1 MRKSIWKKGLSL
13 LLLVIMVVSM
23 VPAQV
28 FSVDTVAQTVNVEIV
43 SFMRDTDS
51 DLRSSELLQAK
62 VTGYDGHT
70 SELTY
75 KWINDLGSVSSS
87 WFNKTYYGTY
97 LYVYSSHNMYSVQGT
112 PAEQEIYNSD
122 RQVSP
127 SDNMAGNTHD
137 KEFEGQGYAW
147 AAVYG
152 ANLDTKDYTTGS
164 ITVEVYDGDTL
175 IGTDTYSGFKAPSLQ
190 SDLDSAVFGVF
201 EGETIDVRDLL
212 GESAIVHISC
222 TACSVT
228 QAKITGTKN
237 IITVAGKAP
246 AYTVTGVKK
255 GTTQIQITVTKD
267 NCKFH
272 QNQSRKTATPTVH
285 VFKKPVVTP
294 GLTSLTLTNL
304 DPDCVYYINHTEGK
318 RVGDTI
324 VFEGLDYS
332 TTYEI
337 EVKASYKDNDGSI
350 ENAFAFVN
358 GTTLTPSTVAV
369 RVRLDET
376 YTTLDKVG
384 ETAIVLRRLNANGQI
399 ASDEIFPLT
408 YREDSHNYIG
418 YVDNGIYGIFDA
430 EGNRLG
436 RQMELVVNNTDASA
450 VLNYYTVSYDPN
462 GGTLN
467 TDDSYIYYIGETVN
481 AIQTIPVRE
490 GYTFLGWKYA
500 DQVYQPGNR
509 VTNGI
514 TAPMS
519 LVAQWEDAVDVYV
532 NISINHYCKDNE
544 HHDHDA
550 SHRAVVPFT
559 LDARPEGSTGDYDE
573 LAAFQAPNDLF
584 DKEETPGSKCE
595 HPDFT
600 YYTANAPILKNMPRG
615 LEYTFTT
622 DKLGYSVTGVTQ
634 TVDPVTGDITVHAEL
649 IYNPLEVDFQFS
661 VVLDEASKKLTTN
674 YKPIAAAIKVSYWS
688 EGNWHTIDAHKDTY
702 VKVDLDENGYGT
714 GHYPVAD
721 KDSEGNPYI
730 YRIEV
735 VAFRLP
741 DGTIILVDDAPSP
754 GLTPAPETNVVYVS
768 DHGRYSA
775 KINVT
780 GGIDPNAG
788 DSDILTGAYDNNGT
802 QQGTVQAVVSI
813 KTHSLTIDPNGGRF
827 TDGSTDFKVI
837 NQLIRVPERAGNAPI
852 RDGGYV
858 FAGWYVVDENGEMTD
873 EQLTEGAELYSDI
886 TIRAKW
892 TEPLTIQ
899 GTVTAEYYYYNI
911 PGDRSTLTYIPES
924 ERISYTDIVL
934 LRALEG
940 TTNFALVAEQD
951 VFFDVTAQAE
961 SVGSFRFDGLPATTD
976 SGMRYTYIIGVR
988 QANYIKQYDP
998 YYTYQHFDVSGAVIT
1013 REAAKP
1019 VIENNL
1025 GEGHIRL
1032 IFQPEEFLLNFQ
1044 VDTSKIA
1051 DPNCRPTE
1059 IKVIYLTASAEDIL
1073 QQWITISQHEVTGLT
1088 GTFNANGIAA
1098 GTDHVWKTTPDG
1110 VYNYLY
1116 QLKVVGYKLN
1126 GQWVDLT
1133 EEDENFH
1140 HMFNIYYGEPVSV
1153 ASGETP
1159 TVTAVLSPLPHT
1171 LTLDTMED
1179 GAGLSATDY
1188 SCVGTS
1194 TQTGAKIY
1202 NTAFFYG
1209 TGIDTLPTPVLA
1221 GHAFLG
1227 WYDAAEGGNQV
1238 TSIPSSTHQDVYL
1251 YARWEE
1257 AYTVNFFSNLVSAPD
1272 AVFRT
1277 YYPAGITLP
1286 EGDQYQHL
1294 TAYGKIPSYF
1304 YDIPQ
1309 FSYTDHNSYIFK
1321 GWYLDQDNE
1330 NDSRPISWDTVY
1342 TEDTNIYAHW
1352 IYVGTVQQEDDGKT
1366 GIPNGTYAGYDLV
1379 GVQIRDAVLSGM
1391 PHYHG
1396 DGNIYEAD
1404 CGENHAGLRFITVL
1418 SEGVWS
1424 GIRNIHSNNVVDAEY
1439 GFVMGKTTT
1448 AQKYA
1453 GGDTSF
1459 TLEYCSS
1466 NVNGVDT
1473 TASHKFVR
1481 NQKCNGVADHFS
1493 GVEYRLYTTVLT
1505 YDSYPEEE
1513 LSDAYAMELLARSY
1527 IRYYDANGLY
1537 RTYYNNYTGTPIY
1550 NGCSASYNMAAGAV
1564 RGEQ

>member
-1 MRKSIWKKGLSL
+1 MI
-13 LLLVIMVVSM
+13 
-23 VPAQV
+23 PAQV
-28 FSVDTVAQTVNVEIV
+28 FSAETAAETPKVEIV
-43 SFMRDTDS
+43 SFMRDTDTG
-51 DLRSSELLQAK
+51 LRSSELLQAK
-62 VTGYDGHT
+62 VTGYDGHIHD
-70 SELTY
+70 LTY
-75 KWINDLGSVSSS
+75 KWTNDLGSVSQGWWS
-87 WFNKTYYGTY
+87 KTYYGTY

-112 PAEQEIYNSD
+112 PAEQEIYNSS
-122 RQVSP
+122 RQVNP

-137 KEFEGQGYAW
+137 RVFEGQGYAW

-175 IGTDTYSGFKAPSLQ
+175 IGSDTYSGFKAPNLQ
-190 SDLDSAVFGVF
+190 SDLDSAVFGLF

-222 TACSVT
+222 SACSVT
-228 QAKITGTKN
+228 SAKITSTNGSKY
-237 IITVAGKAP
+237 IQIGGRSP
-246 AYTVTGVKK
+246 AYTVTGLAK
-255 GTTQIQITVTKD
+255 GEAQIQIRVSKD

-272 QNQSRKTATPTVH
+272 QNQSNKTASPKVH

-294 GLTSLTLTNL
+294 GLTTLTLTNI
-304 DPDCVYYINHTEGK
+304 DPHCVYYINHVEGK
-318 RVGDTI
+318 RQPDGTVLFD
-324 VFEGLDYS
+324 GLDYS

-337 EVKASYKDNDGSI
+337 EVKATYTDNGVE
-350 ENAFAFVN
+350 ENVFAFVN
-358 GTTLTPSTVAV
+358 GTTLTPNVAAV

-376 YTTLDKVG
+376 YTTLDKIG
-384 ETAIVLRRLNANGQI
+384 ETAIVLRKLNANGQI
-399 ASDEIFPLT
+399 IDDEIIPLT
-408 YREDSHNYIG
+408 YQASSNNYTALVG
-418 YVDNGIYGIFDA
+418 NGIYGVYDA

-436 RQMELVVNNTDASA
+436 RQLELVVNNTDASA

-462 GGTLN
+462 GGTLSA
-467 TDDSYIYYIGETVN
+467 DDRYIYYIGETVN
-481 AIQTIPVRE
+481 AIQTVPVRE

-500 DQVYQPGNR
+500 DQVYQPGNL

-550 SHRAVVPFT
+550 SHRAIVPFT

-573 LAAFQAPNDLF
+573 LATFQAPNALF

-600 YYTANAPILKNMPRG
+600 YYTANAPVLKNMPRG

-634 TVDPVTGDITVHAEL
+634 TVDHETGDITVHAEL
-649 IYNPLEVDFQFS
+649 IYNPQEVDFQFS
-661 VVLDEASKKLTTN
+661 VVLDEASKALTTN

-688 EGNWHTIDAHKDTY
+688 EGNWHTVDAHKDTY

-721 KDSEGNPYI
+721 KDSAGNPYI

-735 VAFRLP
+735 VALRLP
-741 DGTIILVDDAPSP
+741 DGTIVPLDDTPKTD
-754 GLTPAPETNVVYVS
+754 LTPAPETNVVYVS

-775 KINVT
+775 KVNVT
-780 GGIDPNAG
+780 GGTDPETGNTDA
-788 DSDILTGAYDNNGT
+788 LTGAYVDGAV
-802 QQGTVQAVVSI
+802 QHGAVQAVISI

-837 NQLIRVPERAGNAPI
+837 DQLIRVPERAGSAPT

-858 FAGWYVVDENGEMTD
+858 FAGWYVVDENGQMTD
-873 EQLTEGAELYSDI
+873 EQLVEGAELYEDV
-886 TIRAKW
+886 TVRAKW
-892 TEPLTIQ
+892 LEPLTIH
-899 GTVTAEYYYYNI
+899 GDVTAEYFYYNI
-911 PGDRSTLTYIPES
+911 PGDTSTLTYIPLDA
-924 ERISYTDIVL
+924 RISYTDVIL

-940 TTNFALVAEQD
+940 TTNFNVVAEQD
-951 VFFDVTAQAE
+951 VFFDVNAERE
-961 SVGSFRFDGLPATTD
+961 SVANFRFEGLQAATDG
-976 SGMRYTYIIGVR
+976 GVKYTYIVAVR
-988 QANYIKQYDP
+988 QANYAKQYDP
-998 YYTYQHFDVSGAVIT
+998 YYTYQHFDVSGNLIN

-1019 VIENNL
+1019 EIVDNV

-1032 IFQPEEFLLNFQ
+1032 NFLPEEFLLNFK

-1059 IKVIYLTASAEDIL
+1059 VKVVYLEVSANDIL
-1073 QQWITISQHEVTGLT
+1073 QQWEPISQHLVTGLSS
-1088 GTFNANGIAA
+1088 TFDGNGIAS
-1098 GTDHVWKTTPDG
+1098 GMDHVWKTTPDST
-1110 VYNYLY
+1110 YNYLY
-1116 QLKVVGYKLN
+1116 QLKVVSYKLN
-1126 GQWVDLT
+1126 GQWIDLDA
-1133 EEDENFH
+1133 EEVPL
-1140 HMFNIYYGEPVSV
+1140 FNIYYGEPVSV

-1171 LTLDTMED
+1171 LSLDTKLK
-1179 GAGLSATDY
+1179 GAELSAPDY

-1194 TQTGAKIY
+1194 SQTGASLY
-1202 NTAFFYG
+1202 NTTFFYG
-1209 TGIDTLPTPVLA
+1209 TGIDALPTPVMA

-1227 WYDAAEGGNQV
+1227 WYDAVEGGNQV
-1238 TSIPSSTHQDVYL
+1238 TNIPSTTRQDVYL

-1257 AYTVNFFSNLVSAPD
+1257 AFTVNFFSNLTNAPD
-1272 AVFRT
+1272 VVFRT

-1294 TAYGKIPSYF
+1294 TAEGKIPSYF

-1309 FSYTDHNSYIFK
+1309 LSYADHNGYIFK
-1321 GWYLDQDNE
+1321 GWYLDQDND
-1330 NDSRPISWDTVY
+1330 NDSRPISWDAVY
-1342 TEDTNIYAHW
+1342 EDDTNIYAHW
-1352 IYVGTVQQEDDGKT
+1352 IYVGTVEQEDDGKT
-1366 GIPNGTYAGYDLV
+1366 GIPGGTYAGYDLV
-1379 GVQIRDAVLSGM
+1379 GVQIRDAEMSGAE
-1391 PHYHG
+1391 HYHG
-1396 DGNIYEAD
+1396 DGNRYGAN

-1418 SEGVWS
+1418 SEHVWS
-1424 GIRNIHSNNVVDAEY
+1424 GIHNIHAKNAEAAEY
-1439 GFVMGKTTT
+1439 GFVMAKKST
-1448 AQKYA
+1448 AVSCA
-1453 GGDTSF
+1453 GNDTSF

-1466 NVNGVDT
+1466 NVNGMNT
-1473 TASHKFVR
+1473 LNTHEFVR

-1493 GVEYRLYTTVLT
+1493 GAKYRLYTTVLT
-1505 YDSYPEEE
+1505 YHDYPEGE
-1513 LSDAYAMELLARSY
+1513 LADAYAMELLARSY

-1537 RTYYNNYTGTPIY
+1537 RTYYNNYTGTPVY
-1550 NGCSASYNMAAGAV
+1550 NGCSASYNMALGAMGGAV
-1564 RGEQ
+1564 NG